1 MRQTLLLIVAVAM
14 VGCGKEEAGN
24 TGVVE
29 STLISSPQEPAS
41 ISPPQ
46 EPSATNLRAPSAK
59 FLETKTKAQAGDAT
73 AQSELGEMYG
83 RGEEVEQSI
92 KKAVKWFRL
101 AADQGD
107 EEARKNLQALLKE
120 HSELR
125 EN

>member
-1 MRQTLLLIVAVAM
+1 MKQILLMIALVVFVAGGT
-14 VGCGKEEAGN
+14 GCQFCAQVLKGVAGN
-24 TGVVE
+24 AGQ
-29 STLISSPQEPAS
+29 IHRNIQPYPRYCNP
-41 ISPPQ
+41 INP
-46 EPSATNLRAPSAK
+46 PSAK